1 MYDFAVIGG
10 GIVGLSTARA
20 LLKRHPGAGIIVL
33 EKEGSW
39 ARHQTGHNSG
49 VIHSGVYYK
58 PGSLKARFSREGAS
72 TLVEFCRQ
80 HGVAYEV
87 CGKVIVATE
96 EREMPLLRNLYERGL
111 ANGLGV
117 EKIGPEEL
125 REIEPHAAG
134 LAALRVPETGIV
146 DYVGVARAL
155 AGEIAREGGELR
167 PGTRVEDVSERGDG
181 VEISTS
187 YGTFRARTLI
197 NCAGLYSDR
206 VAAMSGVAPT
216 AKIVPFRGEYYEL
229 SPERRSLVK
238 GLIYPVPNPAFP
250 FLGVHFTRMV
260 EGGVEAGP
268 NAVLGLAREGYRK
281 TDVNPRELAEIL
293 GYGAFWRLAAKNW
306 WTGAGE
312 VLRSLSKGAFVRSL
326 QRLVPE
332 VEEGDLVP
340 AEAGVR
346 AQALKKDG
354 TLVDDFLI
362 VEGERSVHVLNAPS
376 PAATACIPIGVHV
389 AERAAEKA
397 GSRSTGRRG
406 ARG

>member
-1 MYDFAVIGG
+1 MHDFLVIGG

-20 LLKRHPGAGIIVL
+20 LLKRHPGAGVAVL

-58 PGSLKARFSREGAS
+58 PGSLKARFCTEGAS
-72 TLVEFCRQ
+72 ALVEFCQ
-80 HGVAYEV
+80 EHGVAYET

-96 EREMPLLRNLYERGL
+96 RHEMPLLKNLYERGL
-111 ANGLGV
+111 ENGLGV
-117 EKIGPEEL
+117 EKIGVDEL

-146 DYVGVARAL
+146 DYVGVSRAF
-155 AGEIAREGGELR
+155 AGEISGAGGELR
-167 PGTRVEDVSERGDG
+167 PGTRVEGISERGDG
-181 VEISTS
+181 VEVSTS
-187 YGTFRARTLI
+187 RGIFRARTLV

-206 VAAMSGVAPT
+206 VAAMSGMEPP

-229 SPERRSLVK
+229 APERRALVK

-306 WTGAGE
+306 YTGAGE
-312 VLRSLSKGAFVRSL
+312 VFRSFSKRAFVRSL

-332 VEEGDLVP
+332 VKEDDLVP

-362 VEGERSVHVLNAPS
+362 LEGERSVHVLNAPS
-376 PAATACIPIGVHV
+376 PAATACLPIGEHV
-389 AERAAEKA
+389 AQRASEKA
-397 GSRSTGRRG
+397 GSSPTGRRS
-406 ARG
+406 